1 MVQQI
6 EKIIGAKYSGGNILL
21 KHGILYFSVGKYVS
35 TYDYTNLRS
44 EVLQIAN
51 STNISILSMSSCGK
65 FLLTVDF
72 LGCICILNLQK
83 KVTIMKILSSNEIKV
98 PKTYKCQ
105 LGKERDFLERFE
117 NELFS
122 VNKLYVLKPAD
133 SQGSK
138 GVYIIDSKKQKSK
151 NVYIYVN
158 NKIFKKKDKQTK
170 LKR

>member
-83 KVTIMKILSSNEIKV
+83 KVTIMKINTRERVLDVKFSTGSNFFAVVRQGRVDVWALQLVGLNFEKVSLYKTFAVPLSNNNRS
-98 PKTYKCQ
+98 
-105 LGKERDFLERFE
+105 LSWSLD
-117 NELFS
+117 
-122 VNKLYVLKPAD
+122 D
-133 SQGSK
+133 SLSL
-138 GVYIIDSKKQKSK
+138 IHI
-151 NVYIYVN
+151 
-158 NKIFKKKDKQTK
+158 
-170 LKR
+170 